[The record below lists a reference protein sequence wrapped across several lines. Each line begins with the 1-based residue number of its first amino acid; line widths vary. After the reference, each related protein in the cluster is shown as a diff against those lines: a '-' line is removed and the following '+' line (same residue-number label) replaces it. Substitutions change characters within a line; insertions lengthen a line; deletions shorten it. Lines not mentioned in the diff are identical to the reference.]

1 MRKTIRSFFPS
12 SSSQSNDGLRASYNI
27 SLLIAKSGKPHTKG
41 TAVKEVLKTVLHKA
55 SEPIIKGIPLSNSS
69 VQRRVDEMA
78 EVVEDQLC
86 TILKKAEFSLPF
98 DEFTFPG
105 YDSLLAYVRF
115 LKEESLCQELLFSRL
130 LETNSEGESIFNVV
144 KSFIDKKDIPLNNI
158 VACATDGAPSMTDC
172 HRGFISY
179 LKVSSPDIFTML
191 CVIYRHLVARN
202 LRSRLH
208 DFLNTVI
215 TAGNKISCSK
225 LSPISTALLRKR
237 RRLSKLA
244 APNRSEVVITGNC
257 VTHFHALFDSVL

>member
-1 MRKTIRSFFPS
+1 
-12 SSSQSNDGLRASYNI
+12 
-27 SLLIAKSGKPHTKG
+27 
-41 TAVKEVLKTVLHKA
+41 
-55 SEPIIKGIPLSNSS
+55 
-69 VQRRVDEMA
+69 MA

-115 LKEESLCQELLFSRL
+115 VKEESLCQELLFSRL

-244 APNRSEVVITGNC
+244 APNRNEDMLVFCSHLTELQEDMERRFHDLFALRVPDWIVNPFIDIVEEESGELEEELITHQNDNELEPKFRKC
-257 VTHFHALFDSVL
+257 DQES